1 MKNVWKVIVAILAL
15 FGALVGALVV
25 VDKIKNKNRIKG
37 DYLECDDNED
47 IPDIEE

>member
-1 MKNVWKVIVAILAL
+1 MKNIWKVIVAILAL

-25 VDKIKNKNRIKG
+25 IDKVKNKNRIKG
-37 DYLECDDNED
+37 EYLECDGDEE